1 MNVSAKQTDEVGTM
15 NEKHNSKLTHISQQL
30 RRKMTKEE
38 RHLWYDFLKNLP
50 VTFNRQKVI
59 GNYIIDFY
67 CTSAKLVIEVDG
79 SQHLEP
85 ENITKDADR
94 DEYLANL
101 GLVVKRYSNLDI
113 NEDFESVCLDIYHF
127 LYPKAR

>member
-1 MNVSAKQTDEVGTM
+1 
-15 NEKHNSKLTHISQQL
+15 
-30 RRKMTKEE
+30 
-38 RHLWYDFLKNLP
+38 
-50 VTFNRQKVI
+50 
-59 GNYIIDFY
+59 
-67 CTSAKLVIEVDG
+67 LVIEVDG

-94 DEYLANL
+94 DEYLDNL